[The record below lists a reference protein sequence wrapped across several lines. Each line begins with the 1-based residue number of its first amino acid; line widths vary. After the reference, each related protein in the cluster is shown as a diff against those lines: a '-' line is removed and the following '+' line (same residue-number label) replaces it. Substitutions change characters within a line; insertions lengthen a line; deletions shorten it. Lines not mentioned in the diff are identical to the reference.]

1 MIDGGASQE
10 APPSSISGDVSY
22 TRVGSGGPTLHGT
35 SREQRGQLPS
45 SHRRQASLEVAIVG
59 LPQSG
64 KTTVFNAAT
73 RGAADVAAYAGDGR
87 PNLGVAKVSD
97 ERLARLSSIFGS
109 KRTIPNEVKYL
120 DLPAP
125 AGTPSTGAGVSG
137 ERLTHLQQADVLAV
151 VVRAFESPSVPAPP
165 DGLDPARDAGAV
177 VDELTL
183 ADLEILERRLARV
196 EAGFKGA
203 KAAERD
209 ILTKERSLIDSV
221 KLKLEDG
228 VAVRDQELSAE
239 VEKALSGFSLL
250 TAKPVIAVANAGEE
264 IIDDMGALEERLAL
278 AVSGRR
284 VHTAAICGQLEM
296 ELAQMDPEDE
306 SEFRASL
313 GLAESGLDKMIDLT
327 HQALDLVTFFTA
339 NASEARAWTAARGT
353 TVLEAAGRIHSD
365 FEKGFIR
372 AETID
377 FEELSRCGTIAES
390 RKRGLLRQ
398 EGRDYTVSDG
408 DVVNILFNV

>member
-1 MIDGGASQE
+1 M
-10 APPSSISGDVSY
+10 
-22 TRVGSGGPTLHGT
+22 
-35 SREQRGQLPS
+35 
-45 SHRRQASLEVAIVG
+45 EVAIVG

-250 TAKPVIAVANAGEE
+250 TAKPVIVVGNAGEE
-264 IIDDMGALEERLAL
+264 AIEDMGALEERLAL

-296 ELAQMDPEDE
+296 ELAQMGPEDE

>member
-1 MIDGGASQE
+1 M
-10 APPSSISGDVSY
+10 
-22 TRVGSGGPTLHGT
+22 
-35 SREQRGQLPS
+35 
-45 SHRRQASLEVAIVG
+45 EVAIVG

-73 RGAADVAAYAGDGR
+73 RGAAEVAAYAGDGR

-97 ERLARLSSIFGS
+97 DRLARLSAIFGS

-137 ERLTHLQQADVLAV
+137 ERLTHLQQADVLAI
-151 VVRAFESPSVPAPP
+151 VVRAFESQSVPAPP
-165 DGLDPARDAGAV
+165 NGLDPARDARTV
-177 VDELTL
+177 LDELTL

-209 ILTKERSLIDSV
+209 TLTKERSLIDAV
-221 KLKLEDG
+221 KSKLEDG

-239 VEKALSGFSLL
+239 VEKMLSGFRLM
-250 TAKPVIAVANAGEE
+250 TAKPVIVVANAGEE
-264 IIDDMGALEERLAL
+264 AIDDMSALEERLAM
-278 AVSGRR
+278 AVPGPA

-313 GLAESGLDKMIDLT
+313 DLAESGLDKMIDLT

-339 NASEARAWTAARGT
+339 NASEARGWTAARGT
-353 TVLEAAGRIHSD
+353 TVLEVAGRIHSD

>member
-1 MIDGGASQE
+1 M
-10 APPSSISGDVSY
+10 
-22 TRVGSGGPTLHGT
+22 
-35 SREQRGQLPS
+35 
-45 SHRRQASLEVAIVG
+45 EVAIVG

-73 RGAADVAAYAGDGR
+73 RGAAEVAAYAGDGR

-97 ERLARLSSIFGS
+97 DRLGRLSAIFGS
-109 KRTIPNEVKYL
+109 KRAIPNEVRYL

-125 AGTPSTGAGVSG
+125 TGTPSVGAGVSG
-137 ERLTHLQQADVLAV
+137 ERLTHLQQAEVLAI
-151 VVRAFESPSVPAPP
+151 VVRAFESPSVPPP
-165 DGLDPARDAGAV
+165 PGGLDPARDAAVV

-183 ADLEILERRLARV
+183 ADLELLERRLARV

-209 ILTKERSLIDSV
+209 TLTKERGLIESIMS
-221 KLKLEDG
+221 KLEDG

-239 VEKALSGFSLL
+239 VDKALSGFSLL
-250 TAKPVIAVANAGEE
+250 TAKPFIVVGNAGEE
-264 IIDDMGALEERLAL
+264 IVDDMGALEDRLAMAFPGR
-278 AVSGRR
+278 AVNA
-284 VHTAAICGQLEM
+284 AAICGQLEM

-306 SEFRASL
+306 SEFRDSL
-313 GLAESGLDKMIDLT
+313 GLAESGLDRMIALT
-327 HQALDLVTFFTA
+327 HEALDLVTFFTA
-339 NASEARAWTAARGT
+339 NASEARAWTVSRGT

-372 AETID
+372 AETIA

-398 EGRDYTVSDG
+398 EGRDYAVRDG

>member
-1 MIDGGASQE
+1 M
-10 APPSSISGDVSY
+10 
-22 TRVGSGGPTLHGT
+22 
-35 SREQRGQLPS
+35 
-45 SHRRQASLEVAIVG
+45 EVAIVG

-73 RGAADVAAYAGDGR
+73 RGAAEVAAYAGDGR

-97 ERLARLSSIFGS
+97 DRLGHLSAIFGS
-109 KRTIPNEVKYL
+109 KRAIPNEVRYL

-125 AGTPSTGAGVSG
+125 TGTPSVGAGVSG
-137 ERLTHLQQADVLAV
+137 ERLTHLQQAEVLAI
-151 VVRAFESPSVPAPP
+151 VVRAFESPSVPPP
-165 DGLDPARDAGAV
+165 PGGLDPARDAGAL
-177 VDELTL
+177 VDELAL
-183 ADLEILERRLARV
+183 ADLELLERRLARV

-209 ILTKERSLIDSV
+209 TLTKERGLIESIMS
-221 KLKLEDG
+221 KLEDG

-239 VEKALSGFSLL
+239 VDKALSGFSLL
-250 TAKPVIAVANAGEE
+250 TAKPVIVVGNAGEE
-264 IIDDMGALEERLAL
+264 AIEDMGALEERLAMAFPGR
-278 AVSGRR
+278 AVNA
-284 VHTAAICGQLEM
+284 TAICGQLEM

-313 GLAESGLDKMIDLT
+313 DLAESGLDRMIGLT
-327 HQALDLVTFFTA
+327 HEALDLVTFFTA
-339 NASEARAWTAARGT
+339 NASEARAWTVSRGT

-372 AETID
+372 AETIA

-390 RKRGLLRQ
+390 RKMGLLRQ
-398 EGRDYTVSDG
+398 EGRDYTVRDG

>member
-1 MIDGGASQE
+1 M
-10 APPSSISGDVSY
+10 
-22 TRVGSGGPTLHGT
+22 
-35 SREQRGQLPS
+35 
-45 SHRRQASLEVAIVG
+45 EVAIVG

-73 RGAADVAAYAGDGR
+73 RGAAEVAAYAGDGR

-97 ERLARLSSIFGS
+97 DRLGRLSAIFGS
-109 KRTIPNEVKYL
+109 KRAVPNEVRYL

-125 AGTPSTGAGVSG
+125 TGIPSVGAGVSG
-137 ERLTHLQQADVLAV
+137 ERLTHLQQAEVLAI
-151 VVRAFESPSVPAPP
+151 VVRAFESPSVPPP
-165 DGLDPARDAGAV
+165 PGGLDPARDAAVV

-183 ADLEILERRLARV
+183 ADLELLERRLARV

-209 ILTKERSLIDSV
+209 TLTKERGLIESIMS
-221 KLKLEDG
+221 KLEDG

-239 VEKALSGFSLL
+239 VDKALSGFSLL
-250 TAKPVIAVANAGEE
+250 TAKPFIVVGNAGEE
-264 IIDDMGALEERLAL
+264 IVDDMGALEDRLAT
-278 AVSGRR
+278 AVLGQAVR
-284 VHTAAICGQLEM
+284 TAAICGQLEM

-306 SEFRASL
+306 SEFRDSL
-313 GLAESGLDKMIDLT
+313 GLAESGLDRMIALT
-327 HQALDLVTFFTA
+327 HEALDLVTFFTA
-339 NASEARAWTAARGT
+339 NASEARAWTVSKGT

-372 AETID
+372 AETIA

-390 RKRGLLRQ
+390 RKMGLLRQ
-398 EGRDYTVSDG
+398 EGRDYAVRDG

>member
-1 MIDGGASQE
+1 M
-10 APPSSISGDVSY
+10 
-22 TRVGSGGPTLHGT
+22 
-35 SREQRGQLPS
+35 
-45 SHRRQASLEVAIVG
+45 EVAIVG

-73 RGAADVAAYAGDGR
+73 RGAAEVAAYAGDGR

-97 ERLARLSSIFGS
+97 DRLGRLSAIFGS
-109 KRTIPNEVKYL
+109 KRAIPNEVRYL

-125 AGTPSTGAGVSG
+125 TGTPSVGAGVSG
-137 ERLTHLQQADVLAV
+137 ERLTHLQQAEVLAI
-151 VVRAFESPSVPAPP
+151 VVRAFESPSVPPP
-165 DGLDPARDAGAV
+165 PGGLDPARDAAVV

-183 ADLEILERRLARV
+183 ADLELLERRLARV

-209 ILTKERSLIDSV
+209 TLTKERGLIESIMS
-221 KLKLEDG
+221 KLEDG

-239 VEKALSGFSLL
+239 VDKALSGFSLL
-250 TAKPVIAVANAGEE
+250 TAKPFIVVGNAGEE
-264 IIDDMGALEERLAL
+264 AIDDMGALEERLAMAFPGR
-278 AVSGRR
+278 AVNA
-284 VHTAAICGQLEM
+284 TAICGQLEM

-313 GLAESGLDKMIDLT
+313 DLAESGLDRMIGLT
-327 HQALDLVTFFTA
+327 HEALDLVTFFTA
-339 NASEARAWTAARGT
+339 NASEARAWTVSRGT

-372 AETID
+372 AETIA

-390 RKRGLLRQ
+390 RKMGLLRQ
-398 EGRDYTVSDG
+398 EGRDYTVRDG

>member
-1 MIDGGASQE
+1 M
-10 APPSSISGDVSY
+10 
-22 TRVGSGGPTLHGT
+22 
-35 SREQRGQLPS
+35 
-45 SHRRQASLEVAIVG
+45 EVAIVG

-73 RGAADVAAYAGDGR
+73 RGAAEVAAYAGDGR

-97 ERLARLSSIFGS
+97 DRLGRLSAIFGS
-109 KRTIPNEVKYL
+109 KRAIPNEVRYL

-125 AGTPSTGAGVSG
+125 TGTPSVGAGVSG
-137 ERLTHLQQADVLAV
+137 ERLTHLQQAEVLAI
-151 VVRAFESPSVPAPP
+151 VVRAFESPSVPPP
-165 DGLDPARDAGAV
+165 PGGLDPARDAAVV

-183 ADLEILERRLARV
+183 ADLELLERRLARV

-209 ILTKERSLIDSV
+209 TLTKERGLIESIMS
-221 KLKLEDG
+221 KLEDG

-239 VEKALSGFSLL
+239 VDKALSGFSLL
-250 TAKPVIAVANAGEE
+250 TAKPVIVVGNAGEE
-264 IIDDMGALEERLAL
+264 AIDDMGALEDRLAT
-278 AVSGRR
+278 AVPGQCRPN
-284 VHTAAICGQLEM
+284 TAAICGQLEM

-313 GLAESGLDKMIDLT
+313 GLAESGLDRMIALT
-327 HQALDLVTFFTA
+327 HEALDLVTFFTA
-339 NASEARAWTAARGT
+339 NASEARAWTVSRGT

-372 AETID
+372 AETIA
-377 FEELSRCGTIAES
+377 FEELSRVRHDRRVPEEGPPPAGGQGLQGQRRRCRQHPLQCLIES
-390 RKRGLLRQ
+390 R
-398 EGRDYTVSDG
+398 
-408 DVVNILFNV
+408 

>member
-1 MIDGGASQE
+1 M
-10 APPSSISGDVSY
+10 
-22 TRVGSGGPTLHGT
+22 
-35 SREQRGQLPS
+35 
-45 SHRRQASLEVAIVG
+45 EVAIVG

-73 RGAADVAAYAGDGR
+73 RGAAEVAAYAGDGR

-97 ERLARLSSIFGS
+97 DRLGHLSAIFGS
-109 KRTIPNEVKYL
+109 KRAIPNEVRYL

-125 AGTPSTGAGVSG
+125 TGTPSVGAGVSG
-137 ERLTHLQQADVLAV
+137 ERLTHLQQAEVLAI
-151 VVRAFESPSVPAPP
+151 VVRAFESPSVPPP
-165 DGLDPARDAGAV
+165 PGGLDPARDAGAL
-177 VDELTL
+177 VDELAL
-183 ADLEILERRLARV
+183 ADLELLERRLARV

-209 ILTKERSLIDSV
+209 TLTKERGLIESIMS
-221 KLKLEDG
+221 KLEDG

-239 VEKALSGFSLL
+239 VDKALSGFSLL
-250 TAKPVIAVANAGEE
+250 TAKPVIVVGNAGEE
-264 IIDDMGALEERLAL
+264 AIEDMGALEERLAMAFPGR
-278 AVSGRR
+278 AVNA
-284 VHTAAICGQLEM
+284 TAICGQLEM

-313 GLAESGLDKMIDLT
+313 DLAESGLDRMIALT
-327 HQALDLVTFFTA
+327 HEALDLVTFFTA
-339 NASEARAWTAARGT
+339 NASEARAWTVSRGT

-372 AETID
+372 AETIA
-377 FEELSRCGTIAES
+377 FEELSQCGTIAES

-398 EGRDYTVSDG
+398 EGRDLQG
-408 DVVNILFNV
+408 P

>member
-1 MIDGGASQE
+1 M
-10 APPSSISGDVSY
+10 
-22 TRVGSGGPTLHGT
+22 
-35 SREQRGQLPS
+35 
-45 SHRRQASLEVAIVG
+45 EVAIVG

-73 RGAADVAAYAGDGR
+73 RGAAEVAAYAGDGR

-97 ERLARLSSIFGS
+97 DRLGRLSAIFGS
-109 KRTIPNEVKYL
+109 RRAIPNEVRYL

-125 AGTPSTGAGVSG
+125 TGTPSVGAGVSG
-137 ERLTHLQQADVLAV
+137 ERLTHLQQAEVLAI
-151 VVRAFESPSVPAPP
+151 VVRAFESPSVPPP
-165 DGLDPARDAGAV
+165 PGGLDPARDAAVV

-183 ADLEILERRLARV
+183 ADLELLERRLARV

-209 ILTKERSLIDSV
+209 TLTKERGLIESIMS
-221 KLKLEDG
+221 KLEDG

-239 VEKALSGFSLL
+239 VDKALSGFSLL
-250 TAKPVIAVANAGEE
+250 TAKPFIVVGNAGEE
-264 IIDDMGALEERLAL
+264 IVDDMGALEDRLAT
-278 AVSGRR
+278 AVLGQAVR
-284 VHTAAICGQLEM
+284 TTAICGQLEM

-313 GLAESGLDKMIDLT
+313 DLAESGLDRMIGLT
-327 HQALDLVTFFTA
+327 HEALDLVTFFTA
-339 NASEARAWTAARGT
+339 NASEARAWTVSRGT

-372 AETID
+372 AETIG
-377 FEELSRCGTIAES
+377 FEQLSQCGTIAES

-398 EGRDYTVSDG
+398 EGRDYAVRDG